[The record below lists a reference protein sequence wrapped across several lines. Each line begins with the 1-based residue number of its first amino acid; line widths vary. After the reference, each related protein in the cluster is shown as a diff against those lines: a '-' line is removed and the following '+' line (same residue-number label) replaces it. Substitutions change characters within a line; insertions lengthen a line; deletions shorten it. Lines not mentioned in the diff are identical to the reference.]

1 MFYNGISVQQ
11 KDITILG
18 YVYLYVHK
26 TKTDRT
32 KIRNESSIVIV
43 CSTVKI
49 ELFSVNGIT
58 VDKKNQLRLHN
69 ADSFPNE
76 CRLLATMAGVGLW
89 GWAPHVSKDWIMDD
103 SENK

>member
-1 MFYNGISVQQ
+1 MFYNGISIQQ

-43 CSTVKI
+43 RSTVKI
-49 ELFSVNGIT
+49 ELF
-58 VDKKNQLRLHN
+58 R
-69 ADSFPNE
+69 
-76 CRLLATMAGVGLW
+76 
-89 GWAPHVSKDWIMDD
+89 
-103 SENK
+103 